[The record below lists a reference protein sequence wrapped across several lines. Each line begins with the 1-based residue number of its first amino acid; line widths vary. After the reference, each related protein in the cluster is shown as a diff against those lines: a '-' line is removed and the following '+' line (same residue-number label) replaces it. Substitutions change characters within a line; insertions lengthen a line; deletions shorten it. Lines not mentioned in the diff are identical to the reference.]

1 MEKSVLIKGDNYD
14 IPGVLSYTETANK
27 MPAVILCH
35 GTGAQKNEVGNLF
48 AILAEKLLQR
58 GIASIR
64 IDYAGCGDS
73 KADQRQLTFLGEVE
87 DTKRTCQYICGLKY
101 IDQKNIG
108 ILGFSQGARVVA
120 ELLKEMQEFTPS
132 VIRIVGRS
140 GFADEIT
147 MVQAMRSDF
156 TPALEDVLKNISDKD
171 AVRLLETLEK
181 YKKAAMFIVESLEQT
196 LDQNMADQVG
206 NTGKSR

>member
-1 MEKSVLIKGDNYD
+1 ME
-14 IPGVLSYTETANK
+14 
-27 MPAVILCH
+27 
-35 GTGAQKNEVGNLF
+35 
-48 AILAEKLLQR
+48 LLQVD
-58 GIASIR
+58 
-64 IDYAGCGDS
+64 IDEMKEHLQTLES
-73 KADQRQLTFLGEVE
+73 EIEEFRPFVE
-87 DTKRTCQYICGLKY
+87 
-101 IDQKNIG
+101 
-108 ILGFSQGARVVA
+108 
-120 ELLKEMQEFTPS
+120 
-132 VIRIVGRS
+132 S

-156 TPALEDVLKNISDKD
+156 TPAFEDVLKNISDKD

>member
-1 MEKSVLIKGDNYD
+1 
-14 IPGVLSYTETANK
+14 
-27 MPAVILCH
+27 
-35 GTGAQKNEVGNLF
+35 
-48 AILAEKLLQR
+48 
-58 GIASIR
+58 
-64 IDYAGCGDS
+64 
-73 KADQRQLTFLGEVE
+73 
-87 DTKRTCQYICGLKY
+87 
-101 IDQKNIG
+101 
-108 ILGFSQGARVVA
+108 
-120 ELLKEMQEFTPS
+120 MQEFTPS
-132 VIRIVGRS
+132 VIRIVGRN

-206 NTGKSR
+206 NTGKIR

>member
-1 MEKSVLIKGDNYD
+1 ME
-14 IPGVLSYTETANK
+14 
-27 MPAVILCH
+27 
-35 GTGAQKNEVGNLF
+35 
-48 AILAEKLLQR
+48 LLQVD
-58 GIASIR
+58 
-64 IDYAGCGDS
+64 IDEMKEHLQTLES
-73 KADQRQLTFLGEVE
+73 EIEEFRPLVE
-87 DTKRTCQYICGLKY
+87 
-101 IDQKNIG
+101 
-108 ILGFSQGARVVA
+108 
-120 ELLKEMQEFTPS
+120 
-132 VIRIVGRS
+132 S

>member
-1 MEKSVLIKGDNYD
+1 ME
-14 IPGVLSYTETANK
+14 
-27 MPAVILCH
+27 
-35 GTGAQKNEVGNLF
+35 
-48 AILAEKLLQR
+48 LLQVD
-58 GIASIR
+58 
-64 IDYAGCGDS
+64 IDEMKEHLQTLES
-73 KADQRQLTFLGEVE
+73 EIEEFRPFVE
-87 DTKRTCQYICGLKY
+87 
-101 IDQKNIG
+101 
-108 ILGFSQGARVVA
+108 
-120 ELLKEMQEFTPS
+120 
-132 VIRIVGRS
+132 S

-196 LDQNMADQVG
+196 LDQKMADQVG

>member
-14 IPGVLSYTETANK
+14 ISGIFSYTETVDK

-35 GTGAQKNEVGNLF
+35 GTGAQKNEVGDLF
-48 AILAEKLLQR
+48 VILAEKLLQR

-73 KADQRQLTFLGEVE
+73 KADQRELTFLGEVE
-87 DTKRTCQYICGLKY
+87 DTKKAYQYICDLDCV
-101 IDQKNIG
+101 DQKNIG

-181 YKKAAMFIVESLEQT
+181 YKNAAMFIVESLEQT

>member
-1 MEKSVLIKGDNYD
+1 M
-14 IPGVLSYTETANK
+14 
-27 MPAVILCH
+27 
-35 GTGAQKNEVGNLF
+35 
-48 AILAEKLLQR
+48 
-58 GIASIR
+58 IR
-64 IDYAGCGDS
+64 I
-73 KADQRQLTFLGEVE
+73 
-87 DTKRTCQYICGLKY
+87 I
-101 IDQKNIG
+101 
-108 ILGFSQGARVVA
+108 
-120 ELLKEMQEFTPS
+120 
-132 VIRIVGRS
+132 GRS

-206 NTGKSR
+206 NTGKIR